1 MDLSKLERHLF
12 FMQEAL
18 SQAKLAQEID
28 EVPVGAIIVKNS
40 QIIGSGFNQNI
51 KLNSVTAHAEMVA
64 IREAAKSL
72 KNYRI
77 PESTLYVTLEPCAMC
92 CGVIL
97 HARVKRV
104 VFGATDPKTG
114 MAGSVGDLF
123 AIQQINHQTEVEGG
137 VLADQCGELLREFFK
152 QRRT

>member
-1 MDLSKLERHLF
+1 MTSTQD
-12 FMQEAL
+12 
-18 SQAKLAQEID
+18 QAYMRLAIEQARLAGAQG
-28 EVPVGAIIVKNS
+28 EVPVGAILVHKE
-40 QIIGSGFNQNI
+40 QVIGKGFNQPI
-51 KLNSVTAHAEMVA
+51 TLHDPSAHAEMIA

-72 KNYRI
+72 ENYRI

-114 MAGSVGDLF
+114 MAGSVDLF